1 MHAVS
6 KPIVS
11 SYLAINEPEHLTAT
25 RAIIVFGKNSATY
38 KFALLKT
45 LMDQPAT
52 AELKYEDVG
61 VPFLTHLLE
70 HHRTCPHQ
78 FNRSST
84 QLAKAMDDYIDGD
97 MGWDNLFA
105 IAERNIYNNVFD
117 ALQNVGGGTLAESE
131 SLFRHDKS
139 NRKIVL
145 TDALHA
151 IQEDPITR
159 SAISRETE
167 ARWRV
172 VEGSLEI
179 RPFNQFAL
187 RL

>member
-1 MHAVS
+1 MQRPLSLNFMWNKNVHAVS

-11 SYLAINEPEHLTAT
+11 AYLAINEPEHLTAT

-52 AELKYEDVG
+52 AELKYEDIG

-84 QLAKAMDDYIDGD
+84 QLAKAMDDHIAGD

-117 ALQNVGGGTLAESE
+117 ALPT
-131 SLFRHDKS
+131 F
-139 NRKIVL
+139 
-145 TDALHA
+145 
-151 IQEDPITR
+151 
-159 SAISRETE
+159 ISPSPNSVFSSINYV
-167 ARWRV
+167 AFP
-172 VEGSLEI
+172 EI
-179 RPFNQFAL
+179 YLPQTKDVSRC
-187 RL
+187 